1 MTIRTSRFKTSRRA
15 FLSGGAGLV
24 LALTLPVPGRRL
36 LAQEAAAPAAAA
48 IPPNAFVRIAAD
60 DTVTVMIKHIEF
72 GQGPMTGLATL
83 VAEELDADWS
93 QMRGALAPA
102 NAAWYGNAVL
112 GGLQGTGG
120 STALPSSFMIMRRAG
135 AAMRAMLVEAAAAEW
150 GVPAG
155 EITVSK
161 GVIAHAGSGKQS
173 GFGAL
178 AEAAGALTPPAE
190 PVLKTPEQWT
200 LIGTDL
206 HKLDTDEKTDGKAMF
221 TLDQYPE
228 GVQVVVV
235 AHPPAFGATVAS
247 VDDSA
252 ALAVPGV
259 RAVHQIPQGVAVY
272 ADNTFAAL
280 RGRDALT
287 VTWDEANAE
296 TRDDAELAAMTLAA
310 ARQPGITVE
319 EEGGDLA
326 AAFAA
331 EGSTLHEAEYQF
343 PFLAHAPLEALDGLL
358 TVSGD
363 SAHASYGS
371 QFPGLDQP
379 TIAGILGL
387 DPAKVTLDVMLAG
400 GSFGRRATGDAH
412 LAAELAEV
420 AKAAGDG
427 TYKLMWTRED
437 DIKGGYYR
445 PMTAHRFRAAT
456 DADGKITAWENVVSG
471 QSLLAGTP
479 MEPMLQ
485 GAPDATAFEGSVELP
500 YDLGA
505 RRVGFEQTKTGV
517 PVLWWR
523 SVGSTH
529 TAFAV
534 EMFLDEVLVGAG
546 KDPVQGRLDLL
557 KPEDPRPRA
566 VIEKVAEM
574 AGWKGPNGTEGKGYG
589 MAYAKSFG
597 TYVAQIA
604 EVEDRDGAPHVT
616 RVWCAVDCGVAVN
629 PNIIRAQV
637 EGGIGFGLSAAL
649 FSQITFGAGGRVQ
662 ESNYDSYRMLRIGE
676 MPDVQVEI
684 IASTADPT
692 GIGEPGV
699 PPIGPAVAN
708 AWRALTG
715 TQTRKLPM
723 VQRGVV

>member
-1 MTIRTSRFKTSRRA
+1 MNITTSRRA
-15 FLSGGAGLV
+15 FLTAGAGLV
-24 LALTLPVPGRRL
+24 VALTLPLPKRL
-36 LAQEAAAPAAAA
+36 LAQEAAPAAAA
-48 IPPNAFVRIAAD
+48 ATIPPNAFIRLAAD
-60 DTVTVMIKHIEF
+60 DTVTVIVKHIEF
-72 GQGPMTGLATL
+72 GQGPLTGLATL

-93 QMRGALAPA
+93 QVRGALAPA
-102 NAAWYGNAVL
+102 NAAWYGNAAL
-112 GGLQGTGG
+112 GGVQGSGG
-120 STALPSSFMIMRRAG
+120 STALASSFLIMRQAG
-135 AAMRAMLVEAAAAEW
+135 ASMRAMLVQAAATEW
-150 GVPAG
+150 GVPVE

-173 GFGAL
+173 GFGAF
-178 AEAAGALTPPAE
+178 AEAAAALTPPAE
-190 PVLKTPEQWT
+190 PVLKTPDQWV

-228 GVQVVVV
+228 GMQVVVV

-247 VDDSA
+247 LDDA
-252 ALAVPGV
+252 AAKAVPGV
-259 RAVHQIPQGVAVY
+259 RAVHQIPHGVAVY

-287 VTWDEANAE
+287 ITWDEAKAE
-296 TRDDAELAAMTLAA
+296 TRDDAALTAMTLDAV
-310 ARQPGITVE
+310 RKDGLTVE
-319 EEGGDLA
+319 EVGSDLA
-326 AAFAA
+326 AALGAA
-331 EGSTLHEAEYQF
+331 GATLHEAEYQF
-343 PFLAHAPLEALDGLL
+343 PFLAHAPLETLDGLI
-358 TVSGD
+358 TVSGGK
-363 SAHASYGS
+363 AHASFGS
-371 QFPGLDQP
+371 QFPGMDQP
-379 TIAGILGL
+379 TIAQVLGL
-387 DPAKVTLDVMLAG
+387 DPANVTLDVMLAG
-400 GSFGRRATGDAH
+400 GSFGRRAQGDAH
-412 LAAELAEV
+412 FAVELASV

-427 TYKLMWTRED
+427 VYKLMWTRED

-445 PMTAHRFRAAT
+445 PMTAHRFRATT
-456 DADGKITAWENVVSG
+456 DSDGKITAWENVISG

-485 GAPDATAFEGSVELP
+485 GGPDATAFEGSVDLP
-500 YDLGA
+500 YDLGV
-505 RRVGFEQTKTGV
+505 RRIGWEQTKTGV

-534 EMFLDEVLVGAG
+534 EMFLDEVLVAAG

-574 AGWKGPNGTEGKGYG
+574 ANWKGPGGADGKAYG
-589 MAYAKSFG
+589 IAYAKSFG

-604 EVEDRDGAPHVT
+604 EVEDRGGAPRVT

-637 EGGIGFGLSAAL
+637 EGGIGFGLGAAL
-649 FSQITFGAGGRVQ
+649 FSQITLGEGGRVT
-662 ESNYDSYRMLRIGE
+662 ESNYNNYRMLRIGE

-684 IASTADPT
+684 IASTADPS

-723 VQRGVV
+723 VQRGTV

>member
-1 MTIRTSRFKTSRRA
+1 M
-15 FLSGGAGLV
+15 
-24 LALTLPVPGRRL
+24 
-36 LAQEAAAPAAAA
+36 
-48 IPPNAFVRIAAD
+48 
-60 DTVTVMIKHIEF
+60 
-72 GQGPMTGLATL
+72 
-83 VAEELDADWS
+83 
-93 QMRGALAPA
+93 
-102 NAAWYGNAVL
+102 
-112 GGLQGTGG
+112 
-120 STALPSSFMIMRRAG
+120 PSSFLIMRKAG

-161 GVIAHAGSGKQS
+161 GVIAHEGSGKSS

-178 AEAAGALTPPAE
+178 AEAAAALTPPTD
-190 PVLKTPEQWT
+190 PVLKTPEQWV

-206 HKLDTDEKTDGKAMF
+206 HKLDTDEKTNGTAMF
-221 TLDQYPE
+221 TLDQYPD
-228 GVQVVVV
+228 GVQTVVL
-235 AHPPAFGATVAS
+235 ARPPAFGATVAS
-247 VDDSA
+247 VDDAA

-259 RAVHQIPQGVAVY
+259 RAVRQVPQGVAVY
-272 ADNTFAAL
+272 ADTTFAAL

-296 TRDDAELAAMTLAA
+296 TRDDATLTALVTEA
-310 ARQPGITVE
+310 ARKDGLTVE
-319 EEGGDLA
+319 EVGGDLA
-326 AAFAA
+326 AALAA
-331 EGSTLHEAEYQF
+331 EGATLHEAEYHF
-343 PFLAHAPLEALDGLL
+343 PFLAHAPLETLDGVI
-358 TVSGD
+358 TVSDGT
-363 SAHASYGS
+363 AHASYGS
-371 QFPGLDQP
+371 QFPGMDHP
-379 TIAGILGL
+379 TIAQVLGL
-387 DPAKVTLDVMLAG
+387 APEKVKLDVMLAG
-400 GSFGRRATGDAH
+400 GSFGRRAQGTAH

-420 AKAAGDG
+420 AKAGGDG
-427 TYKLMWTRED
+427 SYKVMWTRED

-445 PMTAHRFRAAT
+445 PMSAHRFRAAMT
-456 DADGKITAWENVVSG
+456 AEGKITAWENVIAN
-471 QSLLAGTP
+471 QSLMAGTP
-479 MEPMLQ
+479 MEAMMQ
-485 GAPDATAFEGSVELP
+485 GGPDVTSFEGSNDLP

-505 RRVGFEQTKTGV
+505 RRIGWEKIETGV

-529 TAFAV
+529 TAFSV
-534 EMFLDEVLVGAG
+534 EMFLDELLVAAG

-557 KPEDPRPRA
+557 TGEDPRPRV

-574 AGWKGPNGTEGKGYG
+574 ANWQGPGGSDGKAYG

-629 PNIIRAQV
+629 PNIIRAQI
-637 EGGIGFGLSAAL
+637 EGGIGFGLGAAL
-649 FSQITFGAGGRVQ
+649 FNQITLGEGGRVQ
-662 ESNYDSYRMLRIGE
+662 ESNYDTYRMLRIGE

-684 IASTADPT
+684 IASSADPT

-723 VQRGVV
+723 VQRGMV